1 VTHPGDHI
9 LDETLSALV
18 DDQLDTDAARGA
30 RGHITT
36 CSACRQR
43 LDELRSVVALLRALP
58 ELEPPRDFRLGPRRL
73 VDAPNVVRLRR
84 WYTVARASAA
94 SLAAV
99 FVFLSA
105 GALYIDSRPAAA
117 PATLEAKPQVASA
130 PAAAG
135 QSAPTA
141 ASRLAAPAPAPAAAR
156 PPAPGA
162 QAADSDQVVA
172 VTSVRPLPTP
182 VPTPVPTAVP
192 APPLPPVT
200 TAELDPA
207 GPVRAGAA
215 IIGVLAAVTLVA
227 TLIVHHRLEAASR
240 NATQF

>member
-1 VTHPGDHI
+1 VTHSGDHI
-9 LDETLSALV
+9 PDETLSALV
-18 DDQLDTDAARGA
+18 DDQLDADAAHSA
-30 RGHITT
+30 RGHLTT

-43 LDELRSVVALLRALP
+43 LDELHSVVALLRALP
-58 ELEPPRDFRLGPRRL
+58 ELDPPRDFRLGPHRL

-99 FVFLSA
+99 FVFLSV
-105 GALYIDSRPAAA
+105 GALYIDSRPAVA
-117 PATLEAKPQVASA
+117 PATLEAKPQVALA
-130 PAAAG
+130 PSAAG

-141 ASRLAAPAPAPAAAR
+141 ASRLAAPAPAAAR
-156 PPAPGA
+156 PAPSA
-162 QAADSDQVVA
+162 PAADSDQVVA

-182 VPTPVPTAVP
+182 VPTPVPTRVP
-192 APPLPPVT
+192 PPPLPPVT
-200 TAELDPA
+200 SAELDPA
-207 GPVRAGAA
+207 GPVRTGAA

-227 TLIVHHRLEAASR
+227 TLVVRHRLEAASR

>member
-1 VTHPGDHI
+1 MHSGDH
-9 LDETLSALV
+9 LPDETLSALV
-18 DDQLDTDAARGA
+18 DDQLDGDAAHSA
-30 RGHITT
+30 RGHVTT

-43 LDELRSVVALLRALP
+43 LDELRSVVALLRGLP

-99 FVFLSA
+99 FVFLSV
-105 GALYIDSRPAAA
+105 GTLYIDSRPAATT
-117 PATLEAKPQVASA
+117 PTTLEAKPQVASA

-141 ASRLAAPAPAPAAAR
+141 ASRLAAPAPAAAR
-156 PPAPGA
+156 PQAPGA

-182 VPTPVPTAVP
+182 VPTPLPTPVPP
-192 APPLPPVT
+192 PPLPPVT
-200 TAELDPA
+200 SAELDPA
-207 GPVRAGAA
+207 GPVRTGAA

-227 TLIVHHRLEAASR
+227 TLVVRHRLEAASR
-240 NATQF
+240 NAPQF